1 MSDATGNKNLL
12 PENAYRELKPG
23 EVYTPIISQETG
35 APEVTRRSIVFGIL
49 MIVIFSAAASYIA
62 LKLGQGIETAIPI
75 SILAVGYSAIVRRKS
90 LLIENVN
97 ILAISAT
104 SGIVVGG
111 SVFVMP
117 AIFMLGL
124 DKGQTSLEL
133 FLQIFLVPFLGAVL
147 GVLFLIP
154 FRKYFTNEM
163 HGKLPFPE
171 GTATTEILVAGEKGG
186 SQAKV
191 LVYALGLGIVL
202 DYLSLAFKT
211 WSDTFTTAAVPA
223 MQTFTQKVKGVF
235 AMNTSAAVL
244 GLGVIIGVK
253 YASII
258 MAGSLLSYFV
268 LIPLFGAISPDY
280 AAASYREVFFNFTDA
295 NGVLHAGVRNIGI
308 GGIFAAGVISILKM
322 SGVIKQALQQVLSQL
337 FKKHDGSEAAG
348 SRLDRDIKMS
358 TVFSL
363 IVALAVAIFL
373 YFWLVVVK
381 GQPGALFL
389 ALVSLVLTFL
399 IVFLFSAV
407 SAWAVAMIS
416 VTPISGMTLT
426 TLIIG
431 AVTLAALG
439 LKGAPGMLAILL
451 IGGVV
456 CTALSMSG
464 SLVTQF
470 KIGHWLGS
478 TPRTIQ
484 WSNIVGSALASL
496 TVTAVIMLF
505 AKVYGFGA
513 PTPEHATPLPAP
525 QAGAMA
531 AVANAFMGGQD
542 VPWLFYGVGAVIAV
556 IISMLGISALAFA
569 LGMYL
574 PIELNSP
581 ILLGAIVGWLIQ
593 NSTKDAA
600 LSKARNDKSIL
611 IASGFIAGG
620 ALAGVFD
627 GLTKMFVNDET
638 FGFTAWM
645 PGVFTDSVRNWLGL
659 GVFLA
664 LAAFLYWDANR
675 AKAEEA

>member
-1 MSDATGNKNLL
+1 MSEKGQGQPGGL
-12 PENAYRELKPG
+12 PENAYTELKPG
-23 EVYTPIISQETG
+23 EVYTPIISAETG
-35 APEVTRRSIVFGIL
+35 VPEVTQRSVIFGLL

-75 SILAVGYSAIVRRKS
+75 SILAVGFSALVKRKS
-90 LLIENVN
+90 ILIENVN
-97 ILAISAT
+97 ILAIGAT

-124 DKGQTSLEL
+124 DKGSSPVQT

-154 FRKYFTNEM
+154 FRRYFTHEM

-171 GTATTEILVAGEKGG
+171 ATATTEILVTGEKGG

-191 LVYALGLGIVL
+191 LVYALGIGIVM
-202 DYLSLAFKT
+202 DYLALSFKT
-211 WSDTFTTAAVPA
+211 WSDTFTTALVFKD
-223 MQTFTQKVKGVF
+223 FTAKVKGVF

-244 GLGVIIGVK
+244 GLGVIIGLK

-258 MAGSLLSYFV
+258 MAGSMLSYFV
-268 LIPLFGAISPDY
+268 LIPLLGYVSPLTYGAHT
-280 AAASYREVFFNFTDA
+280 YREIFFGFTDA
-295 NGVLHAGVRNIGI
+295 AGMTIGGVRNIGI
-308 GGIFAAGVISILKM
+308 GGIFAAGVISIVKM
-322 SGVIKQALQQVLSQL
+322 APVIKQALQQVLAQL
-337 FKKHDGSEAAG
+337 FKKHEGEG
-348 SRLDRDIKMS
+348 VKSRFDLDIKMT
-358 TVFSL
+358 TVFGL
-363 IVALAVAIFL
+363 ALALAVAIL
-373 YFWLVVVK
+373 VYFWAVVVA
-381 GQPGALFL
+381 GQPHAFLIALL
-389 ALVSLVLTFL
+389 SLLLTFL

-426 TLIIG
+426 TLIIA

-439 LKGAPGMLAILL
+439 LRGGPGMLAILL

-484 WSNIVGSALASL
+484 WSNIAGSALASL

-505 AKVYGFGA
+505 AKVYGYGT
-513 PTPEHATPLPAP
+513 PTPEHLNPLPAP

-531 AVANAFMGGQD
+531 AVANAFMGGQN
-542 VPWLFYGVGAVIAV
+542 VPWLLYGVGAVIAV
-556 IISMLGISALAFA
+556 VVSMLGISALAFA

-581 ILLGAIVGWLIQ
+581 ILIGAFVGWLVQ
-593 NSTKDAA
+593 KSSDNEA
-600 LSKARNDKSIL
+600 LSKLRADKAIL

-627 GLTKMFVNDET
+627 GITKMFVSDET
-638 FGFTAWM
+638 FGFSAWM
-645 PGVFTDSVRNWLGL
+645 PQTFTEGFQNWMGLLVFA
-659 GVFLA
+659 A
-664 LAAFLYWDANR
+664 LSCFLYWDARR
-675 AKAEEA
+675 AKPE